1 MDIKKLIK
9 DNRESIKDSSLKAYL
24 ISLKKLNNNDEIK
37 NLNYLKNKEQVFKI
51 INEKALSTQRGYL
64 TAILVVLQAYK
75 KEEFDSVLKDYKE
88 KLQELNNKYN
98 ETINTH
104 EKTDKQSKNWVSL
117 KALAKVRNFYKHELE
132 EKGILQKEELKSK
145 EFDLLQKYLVSSLY
159 TLQPPIRLDYG
170 NMKIIKSEKEDNK
183 KSNFLLIKGRNKKSF
198 IFNDFKNK
206 KSMGS
211 KIIPVN
217 TKLNSVI
224 NIWLKYN
231 KSDNFLLNSKGEIM
245 VENALSKYIKKVFE
259 PTKKDITLNLLRH
272 IYISENIDLDLMKK
286 QKTLAD
292 NMLHSSDQQLDY
304 AKID

>member
-117 KALAKVRNFYKHELE
+117 KALSKVRNFYKHELE
-132 EKGILQKEELKSK
+132 EKVFFKKKNLKVK
-145 EFDLLQKYLVSSLY
+145 SSNSY
-159 TLQPPIRLDYG
+159 
-170 NMKIIKSEKEDNK
+170 
-183 KSNFLLIKGRNKKSF
+183 RN
-198 IFNDFKNK
+198 I
-206 KSMGS
+206 
-211 KIIPVN
+211 
-217 TKLNSVI
+217 
-224 NIWLKYN
+224 
-231 KSDNFLLNSKGEIM
+231 
-245 VENALSKYIKKVFE
+245 
-259 PTKKDITLNLLRH
+259 
-272 IYISENIDLDLMKK
+272 
-286 QKTLAD
+286 
-292 NMLHSSDQQLDY
+292 
-304 AKID
+304 